1 MLHTKRAI
9 EGLGRR
15 KKRHQHNIVD
25 LSPGIP
31 IPDTDEVFTV
41 DERKHTLTQVFQMKG
56 ARRKFE
62 INIF

>member
-9 EGLGRR
+9 EGLGRG

-31 IPDTDEVFTV
+31 IPDTDEVFT
-41 DERKHTLTQVFQMKG
+41 HTQVFQMKG

-62 INIF
+62 INLF